1 MIEALRAEGWEFA
14 AAGYAN
20 LSYARDLETVQED
33 MELWQSRVKPLL
45 GDVDI
50 LMFPE
55 GTDIVDRKP
64 YADDNEKYRFLEE
77 QGFRYFCS
85 RDLGEPFTQITDA
98 YVRSGYW
105 NLDGYRMYQ
114 DLYQDAG
121 RFSGI
126 LDFSGLYD
134 MERPSV
140 ASEESG
146 TEEEE
151 SGDDSGTDTEGSQE
165 AE

>member
-14 AAGYAN
+14 SGGYGN
-20 LSYARDLETVQED
+20 ISYAQDLETIQSD
-33 MELWQSRVKPLL
+33 MELWQTRVKPLL

-55 GTDIVDRKP
+55 GTDIGDRKE
-64 YADDNEKYRFLEE
+64 YGEDNEKYQYLKE

-85 RDLGEPFTQITDA
+85 RDLGEPFTQITGEYA
-98 YVRSGYW
+98 RSGYW

-126 LDFSGLYD
+126 LDFSQLYD
-134 MERPSV
+134 PERPSV
-140 ASEESG
+140 SDESGAEEEAGTEEGTEASEEE
-146 TEEEE
+146 T
-151 SGDDSGTDTEGSQE
+151 QV
-165 AE
+165 A